1 MKIEELINSYTL
13 YLNKELNYSKD
24 TIENYKKDLY
34 EYKDYIEVNKI
45 NYKSINKLEI
55 LDYLKYLD
63 NNKLSNKTIS
73 RHLSSLR
80 SFYNYLVEI
89 KILDTNVFKR
99 VRNPKVEKKLPNYLS
114 VNEIEELL
122 NSIHEDTKENIRDK
136 CLFEIMYSCGMRV
149 SEVSNLKVSNINFSD
164 NTIRV
169 MGKGSKERIVYYG
182 SYLKDIL
189 DKYLKVRDEFLK
201 KGNIDNLFI
210 NSNGD
215 ILSRQS
221 ITYIVNKIEKKSLIN
236 HKISPHILRHSFAT
250 HLLDN
255 GADLRSVQELLG
267 HENLDT
273 TEIYTHVSNER
284 LRSVYLKYHPN
295 NKRN

>member
-1 MKIEELINSYTL
+1 MKDLINNYIE
-13 YLNKELNYSKD
+13 YIDKELNYSNE
-24 TIENYKKDLY
+24 TILSYKNDLT
-34 EYKDYIEVNKI
+34 EYYKYLNNNKI
-45 NYKSINKLEI
+45 NYKSITKLEI

-63 NNKLSNKTIS
+63 NFKLSNKTIS

-114 VNEIEELL
+114 INEIEDLL
-122 NSIHEDTKENIRDK
+122 NSIKEDTKENIRDK
-136 CLFEIMYSCGMRV
+136 CLFEIMYSTGMRV

-164 NTIRV
+164 NSIRV

-182 SYLKDIL
+182 FILKEIL
-189 DKYLKVRDEFLK
+189 DKYMSVRNEFLK
-201 KGNIDNLFI
+201 NKNLDNLFI
-210 NSNGD
+210 NKNGNV
-215 ILSRQS
+215 LSRES
-221 ITYIVNKIEKKSLIN
+221 IAYIINKIEKKSLIN

-284 LRSVYLKYHPN
+284 LRAVYLKYHPN
-295 NKRN
+295 RNRK